1 MSTNTMTQVKISKGQ
16 ITIPESLR
24 EQYELHDGESILLI
38 PVENG
43 IIVKRVCD
51 MKSLRGSMKEI
62 DVEKASK
69 FIKKLRSE
77 WRIK

>member
-1 MSTNTMTQVKISKGQ
+1 MTQVKISKGQ

>member
-1 MSTNTMTQVKISKGQ
+1 MSATVQVKMSKGQ
-16 ITIPESLR
+16 ITIPKSLR
-24 EQYELHDGESILLI
+24 EQYELHDGELILLI
-38 PVENG
+38 PVEKG
-43 IIVKRVCD
+43 IIVKPGCD
-51 MKSLRGSMKEI
+51 MKSLRGYMAEI